1 MVNQSGVPADSSQ
14 PSGKPLAKALA
25 QNEQVKDKVVAVAEE
40 LLVINT
46 VLKQEISEQHQK
58 GEVAQALGKHENLED
73 QVQECADELQAVNE
87 ALAEEVGEREKLER
101 KLSESRAELAAS
113 RAALAGRPAPSPA
126 KK

>member
-1 MVNQSGVPADSSQ
+1 MANHSGVPADPSNT
-14 PSGKPLAKALA
+14 SGKPLAKALA
-25 QNEQVKDKVVAVAEE
+25 QNEQVKDKVVAVAED

-46 VLKQEISEQHQK
+46 VLKQEIPEQHQT
-58 GEVAQALGKHENLED
+58 GEVAQALEKHEELED

-87 ALAEEVGEREKLER
+87 ALAEEVGERENLER

-113 RAALAGRPAPSPA
+113 RAALAA